1 MSVSTQNFLRARRD
15 RLVGTIL
22 GQAETSIKPLLS
34 QDQWEAFRQQV
45 QAAANSYHDTVL
57 DLLKVEDGMVRN
69 DEVVALLERV
79 DGHLRSVNRA
89 PTAV

>member
-22 GQAETSIKPLLS
+22 GYAETHLKPKLNQS
-34 QDQWEAFRQQV
+34 EWESFRQQV

-69 DEVVALLERV
+69 EEVLELLERL
-79 DGHLRSVNRA
+79 DGHLRSSQRA
-89 PTAV
+89 PARI